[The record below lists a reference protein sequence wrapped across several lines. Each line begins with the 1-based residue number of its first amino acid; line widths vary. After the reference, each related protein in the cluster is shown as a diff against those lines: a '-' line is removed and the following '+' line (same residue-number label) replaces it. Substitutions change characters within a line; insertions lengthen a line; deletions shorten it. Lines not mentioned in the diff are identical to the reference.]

1 LIQDKKVFNNCLGI
15 FNRKFLESFRKEK
28 LQPIFKIIEAW
39 TQSIDYEKKKFYDN
53 NEHLRMNTNKFNLQK
68 KEIEKNFE
76 IKKNKSLVAM
86 NLIGN
91 VENLIHNCL
100 KLLN

>member
-15 FNRKFLESFRKEK
+15 FNRKFLENFRKEK

-53 NEHLRMNTNKFNLQK
+53 NEQLRMNTNKFNLQK

-76 IKKNKSLVAM
+76 IKKNKSLAAM

-91 VENLIHNCL
+91 VENLIHNYL